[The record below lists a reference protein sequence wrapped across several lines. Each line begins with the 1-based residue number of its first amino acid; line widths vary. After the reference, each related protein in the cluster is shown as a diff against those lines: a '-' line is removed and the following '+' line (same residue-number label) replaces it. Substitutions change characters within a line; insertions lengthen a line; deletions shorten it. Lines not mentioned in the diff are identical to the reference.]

1 MVLTNMLF
9 TIFFKNFATPDFID
23 LHQLTAT
30 LFLQEN
36 MKMSDQLAQFSIA
49 QTALPIHCPQI
60 NIILVAVIPWKIEFL
75 ELIWLYLVCDIVT
88 AVRMKNIKR
97 NINIGIFFFERV
109 CFIFEGGNGSQKRVI
124 CHQLNRALVCL
135 WNVTESFESPF
146 KIVS

>member
-36 MKMSDQLAQFSIA
+36 MTMSDQLAQFSIA

-60 NIILVAVIPWKIEFL
+60 NIILVAVIPWKIEFH
-75 ELIWLYLVCDIVT
+75 ELIWLYIVCNIATV
-88 AVRMKNIKR
+88 VRMKNMKR
-97 NINIGIFFFERV
+97 NINMGIFF
-109 CFIFEGGNGSQKRVI
+109 
-124 CHQLNRALVCL
+124 L
-135 WNVTESFESPF
+135 
-146 KIVS
+146 